1 MTIDTLPDDVLLG
14 IFDSYVEDMDVEE
27 WITLAHV
34 CRRWRSVVFQ
44 SPRRLNLRLHCTP
57 GTPVRDT
64 LDIWPPL
71 PLSIHDAIFEDE
83 PSQPGLDNI
92 IAALEHNNRF
102 CQIQFESFSSSQLE
116 YLVTNSTIM
125 QKPFLELTEL
135 VLSVDKHDRDGP
147 IIPDSFLDGTAP
159 RLRSLKLAI
168 PFPGLPKLLLSATHL
183 VNLELHD
190 IPISGYIPP
199 EEMATSLSALTILES
214 LWLDIRWPVLA
225 SRRPPPS
232 PLTRSI
238 LPSLT
243 KLIFKGVSEYLE
255 EFLTRADAPQLNDLH
270 ITFFNEIIFDTPQ
283 LFRFISQRPNLRV
296 LEKGQIV
303 FNYAAIKVKFPS
315 QTFDYGVLSVVIP
328 CIAQESQLSFL
339 KQVCTSSLPP
349 ISTLVDLSTFEDK
362 YSNLCWQDDDEN
374 ILPLWLELLH
384 PFAAVKN
391 LYVCKKFVP
400 RIAPVL
406 QELVGGRTTEVLP
419 TLENIFLEGF
429 QPPSG
434 PLHEGIKPF
443 LAARRLTGQPV
454 AVSRWDRDLE
464 QEMHSEIY
472 DP

>member
-1 MTIDTLPDDVLLG
+1 MRHISQLMTIDTLPDDVLLG
-14 IFDSYVEDMDVEE
+14 IFDFYLEDMDVEE

-57 GTPVRDT
+57 GTPTRDT

-83 PSQPGLDNI
+83 LAQPGLDNI
-92 IAALEHNNRF
+92 VAALEHNDRV
-102 CQIQFESFSSSQLE
+102 CQIQFEIFSSSQLE

-125 QKPFLELTEL
+125 QKPFPELTDL
-135 VLSVDKHDRDGP
+135 LLSVDKHDGEGP

-214 LWLDIRWPVLA
+214 LWLDIRWPALE

-243 KLIFKGVSEYLE
+243 RLIFKGASQYLE
-255 EFLTRADAPQLNDLH
+255 EILTRTDAPRLNELH
-270 ITFFNEIIFDTPQ
+270 ITFFNQTIYDTPQ
-283 LFRFISQRPNLRV
+283 LFQFISRRPNLRL
-296 LEKGQIV
+296 LEEGQIA
-303 FNYAAIKVKFPS
+303 FNYSAIKVKFPS
-315 QTFDYGVLSVVIP
+315 QTFEFGELSVKIP
-328 CIAQESQLSFL
+328 CTAPEWQLSFL
-339 KQVCTSSLPP
+339 KQVCTLSLPP
-349 ISTLVDLSTFEDK
+349 VSTLVD
-362 YSNLCWQDDDEN
+362 
-374 ILPLWLELLH
+374 
-384 PFAAVKN
+384 
-391 LYVCKKFVP
+391 
-400 RIAPVL
+400 
-406 QELVGGRTTEVLP
+406 
-419 TLENIFLEGF
+419 
-429 QPPSG
+429 
-434 PLHEGIKPF
+434 
-443 LAARRLTGQPV
+443 
-454 AVSRWDRDLE
+454 
-464 QEMHSEIY
+464 
-472 DP
+472 

>member
-1 MTIDTLPDDVLLG
+1 M
-14 IFDSYVEDMDVEE
+14 
-27 WITLAHV
+27 
-34 CRRWRSVVFQ
+34 
-44 SPRRLNLRLHCTP
+44 
-57 GTPVRDT
+57 
-64 LDIWPPL
+64 
-71 PLSIHDAIFEDE
+71 
-83 PSQPGLDNI
+83 
-92 IAALEHNNRF
+92 
-102 CQIQFESFSSSQLE
+102 
-116 YLVTNSTIM
+116 
-125 QKPFLELTEL
+125 
-135 VLSVDKHDRDGP
+135 
-147 IIPDSFLDGTAP
+147 
-159 RLRSLKLAI
+159 
-168 PFPGLPKLLLSATHL
+168 
-183 VNLELHD
+183 
-190 IPISGYIPP
+190 
-199 EEMATSLSALTILES
+199 
-214 LWLDIRWPVLA
+214 
-225 SRRPPPS
+225 
-232 PLTRSI
+232 
-238 LPSLT
+238 
-243 KLIFKGVSEYLE
+243 E
-255 EFLTRADAPQLNDLH
+255 EFLTQADAPQLNDLH

-339 KQVCTSSLPP
+339 KQLCTSLPP
-349 ISTLVDLSTFEDK
+349 ISTLVDLSIFEDK
-362 YSNLCWQDDDEN
+362 YSELCWQDDDEN

-384 PFAAVKN
+384 PFTAVKN

-406 QELVGGRTTEVLP
+406 QELVVGRTTEVLP